1 MAQDIFS
8 AFKNYATKL
17 SGGEKNPAELANALK
32 DWLEESGEM
41 IKDRIEVEI
50 EKAGERL
57 GFIRKEEL
65 EKIESDF
72 ESRIDALEQQ
82 IKLLSNVAD
91 ASAADA
97 NVADTKVKATKA
109 AKDKASPAKKK
120 ASPVKKVSVKKVA
133 TKKAAS
139 SSVKEKKSP
148 AKKAAK

>member
-65 EKIESDF
+65 EKIESNF
-72 ESRIDALEQQ
+72 ESRIVELEHQ
-82 IKLLSNVAD
+82 IKLLSEVP
-91 ASAADA
+91 
-97 NVADTKVKATKA
+97 ATKDAKSKA
-109 AKDKASPAKKK
+109 APAKKK
-120 ASPVKKVSVKKVA
+120 ASPAKKVSVNK
-133 TKKAAS
+133 TAS
-139 SSVKEKKSP
+139 SSVKTKKSP
-148 AKKAAK
+148 IKKDAK

>member
-65 EKIESDF
+65 EKIESNF
-72 ESRIDALEQQ
+72 ESRIVELEHQ
-82 IKLLSNVAD
+82 IKLLSEVP
-91 ASAADA
+91 
-97 NVADTKVKATKA
+97 ATKDAKSKA
-109 AKDKASPAKKK
+109 APAKKK
-120 ASPVKKVSVKKVA
+120 ASPAKKVSVNK
-133 TKKAAS
+133 TAS
-139 SSVKEKKSP
+139 SSVKTKKSP

>member
-65 EKIESDF
+65 EKIESNF

-91 ASAADA
+91 A
-97 NVADTKVKATKA
+97 KVKATKA

>member
-1 MAQDIFS
+1 M
-8 AFKNYATKL
+8 
-17 SGGEKNPAELANALK
+17 ANALK

-65 EKIESDF
+65 EKIESNF

-91 ASAADA
+91 A
-97 NVADTKVKATKA
+97 KVKATKA